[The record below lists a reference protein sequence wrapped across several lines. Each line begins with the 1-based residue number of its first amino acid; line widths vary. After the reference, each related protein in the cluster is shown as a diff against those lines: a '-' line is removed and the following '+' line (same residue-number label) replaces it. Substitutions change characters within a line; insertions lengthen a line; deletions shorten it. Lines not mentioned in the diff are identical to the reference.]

1 MLLVDYDK
9 RQPVLADK
17 KRGSNHFKTDRRK
30 KAQSVSDC
38 AFFINWHAHG
48 ESNPGYRRERAMS

>member
-9 RQPVLADK
+9 CQPALADK
-17 KRGSNHFKTDRRK
+17 RYSNYFKTDRRK
-30 KAQSVSDC
+30 KAQSETDC

>member
-30 KAQSVSDC
+30 KAQSKTDC
-38 AFFINWHAHG
+38 AFL
-48 ESNPGYRRERAMS
+48 